1 MSIISGMGP
10 PTSEPI
16 GLQVTRT
23 AKALSRAFDKSLA
36 EAGGSLTT
44 WLVLVELQG
53 HVHGRQRE
61 LAEAVGIEGPTLTHH
76 LNRMEAAGLVT
87 RRRDPENRRV
97 HRVELTDDGRAT
109 FFGLLDTV
117 VAFDERLRSGFG
129 DDELAALRDFLERL
143 VVNITHVPDAPHAPS
158 PDTPTPDSEATP

>member
-1 MSIISGMGP
+1 MSIICGMGP

-23 AKALSRAFDKSLA
+23 AKVLSRAFDRALA
-36 EAGGSLTT
+36 AAGGSLTT

-53 HVHGRQRE
+53 QVHGRQRE

-87 RRRDPENRRV
+87 RRRDPDNRRV
-97 HRVELTDDGRAT
+97 HRVELTDDGRAA

-117 VAFDERLRSGFG
+117 VAFDERLRAGFSDG
-129 DDELAALRDFLERL
+129 ELAALRDFLERL
-143 VVNITHVPDAPHAPS
+143 VGNLTNAPDNPGAPER
-158 PDTPTPDSEATP
+158 EATP